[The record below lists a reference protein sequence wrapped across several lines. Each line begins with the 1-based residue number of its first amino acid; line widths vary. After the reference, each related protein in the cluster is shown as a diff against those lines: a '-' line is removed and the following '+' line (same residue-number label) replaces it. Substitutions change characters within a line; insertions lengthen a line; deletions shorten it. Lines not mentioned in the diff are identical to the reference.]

1 MTLEPTADPD
11 RGPIADF
18 LKKLLTGAGSAGPST
33 PPAPRPRPTPNE
45 EQPMQPTP
53 RDWTILLYMAGD
65 NGKVFQ
71 TKYGSYSLMAEM
83 TSVGHI
89 DIGEVQKVGTTDR
102 VAVLAQFDTLGEHGT
117 YRLEIR
123 QGRSTMDD
131 VVETLPEGNTG
142 DPAELARF
150 IVWGMNRCPA
160 KHTMLV
166 LWNHGLGWKD
176 DDIYQSVRGLSRT
189 VRSGRKPRQKNA
201 ALFKSTAAKVE
212 KVVSEPGMDDE
223 VRGILCDDSSLDFL
237 TNVEM
242 AQALRVAEVA
252 ADEAEAAA
260 IFADEA
266 RLQAALS
273 SGPEATRRRLSVIG
287 MDACLMAM
295 VEVHY
300 QVRRFADVVVASQE
314 VEPMAGWPY
323 TEIVSQLNQ
332 RPDMSPAQ
340 LGELIVKEY
349 ARSYLGTRSD
359 SEVTQSAV
367 DLRRL
372 ERDAALVAQFT
383 DAFRAAY
390 GQDDDLQFAFYK
402 AAQATR
408 GVFEDDEYVDLA
420 AFLRALLSRY
430 RGDPATPVAAAG
442 QALLD
447 WLTRPG
453 GPVVANAATGK
464 YQDKAH
470 GASIYLSQAYKPVS
484 PLYRALDFA
493 GLGWYDLLEAVRTQG
508 QP

>member
-1 MTLEPTADPD
+1 MTREATPDPD
-11 RGPIADF
+11 RGPLADF
-18 LKKLLTGAGSAGPST
+18 LKKLLTGSGGAAP
-33 PPAPRPRPTPNE
+33 PPAPNPPPSPSKE
-45 EQPMQPTP
+45 PPMQPAQ

-83 TSVGHI
+83 TSVGHV
-89 DIGEVQKVGTTDR
+89 DIGEVQKVGTTER
-102 VAVLAQFDTLGEHGT
+102 VAVLAQFDTLGEHGA

-123 QGRSTMDD
+123 QGRTTMED

-150 IVWGMNRCPA
+150 IVWGMSRCPA
-160 KHTMLV
+160 RHTMLV

-176 DDIYQSVRGLSRT
+176 DDIYKTVRSLSRT
-189 VRSGRKPRQKNA
+189 VRSGRRPRQKNA
-201 ALFKSTAAKVE
+201 ALFRSTAAKVE
-212 KVVSEPGMDDE
+212 KVVADPALDDE
-223 VRGILCDDSSLDFL
+223 TRGILCDDSSLDFL

-252 ADEAEAAA
+252 ADEAEVAA

-273 SGPEATRRRLSVIG
+273 RGPEATRRRLSVIG

-300 QVRRFADVVVASQE
+300 QVRRFADVMVASQE

-323 TEIVSQLNQ
+323 TEIVSKLNQ
-332 RPDMSPAQ
+332 QPDIGPAQ
-340 LGELIVKEY
+340 LGELIVHEY
-349 ARSYLGTRSD
+349 AQSYRGTRSD

-372 ERDAALVAQFT
+372 ESDAGLIAQFT

-390 GQDDDLQFAFYK
+390 GQDDHLQFAFYK

-420 AFLRALLSRY
+420 AFLRTLLSRY
-430 RGDPATPVAAAG
+430 RVDPAAPVAAAG

-447 WLTRPG
+447 WLTRPS
-453 GPVVANAATGK
+453 GPVVANAATGR

-470 GASIYLSQAYKPVS
+470 GASIYLSQAYNPVS
-484 PLYRALDFA
+484 PLYKALDFA
-493 GLGWYDLLEAVRTQG
+493 GLGWHDLLETVRTQG